1 MPAEDAKETS
11 KPVDPNTRERVRS
24 LRRELLEELDD
35 LRDRAQTMEAGMERL
50 EEIVHELLFEI
61 WASDR

>member
-1 MPAEDAKETS
+1 MPAEDEKETS

-35 LRDRAQTMEAGMERL
+35 LRDRAQTMEAGLERL
-50 EEIVHELLFEI
+50 EEVVHELLFEI